1 MVLHLHAFVCISLI
15 IKTVSAIPHN
25 NLIENQSAA
34 DSMKG
39 ILSSS
44 GFKKQWGY
52 YIKELK
58 STLQTS
64 HKTTKWTDLLI
75 EPEEM
80 AVNGQTCERRRK
92 METTVSVTVNNV
104 FYSECCGLIKCKV

>member
-1 MVLHLHAFVCISLI
+1 MCVFLI
-15 IKTVSAIPHN
+15 FFLNVTEIVSAFSDN

-44 GFKKQWGY
+44 GFRKQRGY
-52 YIKELK
+52 YMKELK

-64 HKTTKWTDLLI
+64 HKTTKWTDLLT

-80 AVNGQTCERRRK
+80 ALNG
-92 METTVSVTVNNV
+92 
-104 FYSECCGLIKCKV
+104 

>member
-1 MVLHLHAFVCISLI
+1 MLSGDTQSRETWSKSCYSSCPSILNIIQIISI
-15 IKTVSAIPHN
+15 SDN
-25 NLIENQSAA
+25 NLIENQSAP

-44 GFKKQWGY
+44 GFRKQWVY
-52 YIKELK
+52 YMKELK

-64 HKTTKWTDLLI
+64 HKTTKWIDLLI

-80 AVNGQTCERRRK
+80 AGNGQTCEK
-92 METTVSVTVNNV
+92 NW
-104 FYSECCGLIKCKV
+104 